1 MSVETPTV
9 IPAVK
14 RELKARLEA
23 SEDLSGVAIHVGEE
37 GRTDEEQ
44 IILGNS
50 TSKPTFA
57 GLGRRVPLREDP
69 IRINCVAE
77 SVSKGKP
84 DVLDVED
91 RVAEM
96 VGAITDVLREDPH
109 LDNTWQFGLI
119 TDFQLSSGVVDKG
132 RVARITFVLEGQS
145 RHP

>member
-1 MSVETPTV
+1 MSETPTV

-14 RELKARLEA
+14 RKLKERLEA
-23 SEDLSGVAIHVGEE
+23 NEDLDGVTIYVGEE
-37 GRTDEEQ
+37 GRSNEEQ
-44 IILGNS
+44 IVLGNA
-50 TSKPTFA
+50 TSKPAFA
-57 GLGRRVPLREDP
+57 GLGRRVPLRENP
-69 IRINCVAE
+69 IRINCMAE
-77 SVSKGKP
+77 SIAKGKP

-91 RVAEM
+91 RVAEL